1 MTIEWFG
8 KTCVRIIT
16 HDSTVVIDPIGPK
29 DGLRQP
35 RFSPDLLLLTN
46 PSVDT
51 SSVSGQPF
59 IIRGPGEYEVKKTF
73 VYGIPVAHDEK
84 GKSNDDGPTTLYFI
98 EAEGISLA
106 HLGSLGNQLGNGEL
120 ERLEGVDILFIPVGG
135 HSVLSAEKASA
146 VISAVEPRIVIPTQY
161 KIPGHKETLDTVNAF
176 AKEMGVKD
184 SETTEKFKISQ
195 KDLPQDNMKIVILTP

>member
-8 KTCVRIIT
+8 KTCVRIT
-16 HDSTVVIDPIGPK
+16 AHDSTVVIDPIGPK
-29 DGLRQP
+29 EGPRQP

-46 PSVDT
+46 PSIDT
-51 SSVSGQPF
+51 SSVSGEPF

-73 VYGIPVAHDEK
+73 VYGIPVVRDEK
-84 GKSNDDGPTTLYFI
+84 GKAGDDGPTTMYLI
-98 EAEGISLA
+98 ETEGVSLA
-106 HLGSLGNQLGNGEL
+106 HLGSLGHQLSNGEL

-135 HSVLSAEKASA
+135 HSVLNAERASS
-146 VISAVEPRIVIPTQY
+146 VISAIEPRIVIPIQY
-161 KIPGHKETLDTVNAF
+161 KVPGIKEPLDSVNAF

-184 SETTEKFKISQ
+184 SETTEKFKITQ

>member
-8 KTCVRIIT
+8 KTCVRIVT
-16 HDSTVVIDPIGPK
+16 HDSTVVIDPIGSK

-35 RFSPDLLLLTN
+35 RFTPDLLLLTN
-46 PSVDT
+46 PSIDT

-59 IIRGPGEYEVKKTF
+59 IVRGPGEYEVKKTF
-73 VYGIPVAHDEK
+73 VYGIPVVRDEK
-84 GKSNDDGPTTLYFI
+84 GKSNDGEPTTMYLI

-106 HLGSLGNQLGNGEL
+106 HLGSLGHQLGNGEL

-146 VISAVEPRIVIPTQY
+146 VISAVEPRIVIPIQY
-161 KIPGHKETLDTVNAF
+161 KVPGYKETFDPVNAF

-184 SETTEKFKISQ
+184 SETVEKLKIFQ
-195 KDLPQDNMKIVILTP
+195 KDLPQDNMKIVILAP